1 MRRPK
6 TELLQVSFEEKKVP
20 TSMVTVEKAC
30 ALKEKELRK
39 KAARFVL
46 YGEPTFSVNRT
57 ETGYALLAGEEE
69 FYALT
74 FAGATAIQ
82 ARVYSFEK
90 EDAEMFSLAERI
102 KTERLGAMDEAYL
115 MKRLIAEFGLTQDT
129 VAALVGKSRPAVA
142 NTLRL
147 LTLSPEVV
155 GLIEKGDLSAGH
167 ARALVRVPKEKQ
179 LAFAQSVVANAYTV
193 RETEKATQAF
203 LGEEKKKR
211 KKNSLAKSA
220 QRKELV
226 NKMREVF
233 KTRVTLVGGEK
244 GKITVEYYSDDD
256 LYRFEELMEQLIR

>member
-1 MRRPK
+1 M
-6 TELLQVSFEEKKVP
+6 
-20 TSMVTVEKAC
+20 
-30 ALKEKELRK
+30 
-39 KAARFVL
+39 
-46 YGEPTFSVNRT
+46 
-57 ETGYALLAGEEE
+57 
-69 FYALT
+69 
-74 FAGATAIQ
+74 
-82 ARVYSFEK
+82 
-90 EDAEMFSLAERI
+90 
-102 KTERLGAMDEAYL
+102 
-115 MKRLIAEFGLTQDT
+115 
-129 VAALVGKSRPAVA
+129 
-142 NTLRL
+142 
-147 LTLSPEVV
+147 V